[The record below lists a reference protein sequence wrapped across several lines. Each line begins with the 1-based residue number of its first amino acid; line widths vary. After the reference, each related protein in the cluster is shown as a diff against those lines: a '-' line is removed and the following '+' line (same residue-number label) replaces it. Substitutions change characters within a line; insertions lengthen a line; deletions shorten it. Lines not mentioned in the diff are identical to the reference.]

1 MSSTHRQQACHAVPR
16 LRSPGCNAYL
26 PGVGSRQTRRRRDIG
41 SEPKEPWGPE
51 DDQRKPFTPQE
62 RRNEDVEWTVHDMP
76 DEDRNVN
83 KADPEHDDE

>member
-1 MSSTHRQQACHAVPR
+1 M
-16 LRSPGCNAYL
+16 
-26 PGVGSRQTRRRRDIG
+26 G